1 MQKTSLKIV
10 LGLLLPAALAGVLWA
25 QSGTAKL
32 SVGKV
37 DLTFDAA
44 TYNPEL
50 LHLMG
55 HAKMTSENYDLYAAD
70 IKAYTLP
77 GSKSGASGLQQ
88 AIAEGGAVPGTQV
101 IAHIRQPLQSEEF
114 DAYSDRAVY
123 TPDATR
129 PSGGA
134 IKFTGHVKVISKSGF
149 LAEPSLSTFETATV
163 LLGAGPDYPKIDTGA
178 GHITLTPAQ

>member
-1 MQKTSLKIV
+1 M
-10 LGLLLPAALAGVLWA
+10 LPAALAGVLRA
-25 QSGTAKL
+25 QSGAEKL
-32 SVGKV
+32 PAGKKAPVKKTSVGKV
-37 DLTFDAA
+37 DITFDAA
-44 TYNPEL
+44 TDDPKL

-55 HAKMTSENYDLYAAD
+55 HAKMTSDDYDLYAAD
-70 IKAYTLP
+70 IKAYTLS
-77 GSKSGASGLQQ
+77 GGSGAAGLQQ
-88 AIAEGGAVPGTQV
+88 AVAEGGAVPGTQV

-114 DAYSDRAVY
+114 DVYSDRAVY
-123 TPDATR
+123 TPDMSR

-134 IKFTGHVKVISKSGF
+134 IKFTGHVKVITKSGF